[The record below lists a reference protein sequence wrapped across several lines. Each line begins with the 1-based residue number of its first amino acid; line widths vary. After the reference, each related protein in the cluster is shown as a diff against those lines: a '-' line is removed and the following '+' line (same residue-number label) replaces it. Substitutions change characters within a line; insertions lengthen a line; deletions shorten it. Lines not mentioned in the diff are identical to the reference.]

1 MCNFKRGATALLTIK
16 PAIIAILIFGFLAAP
31 ASGEQINWKSYAAGI
46 QQARTQH
53 KKIFLHFT
61 ADWCGYCRK
70 MDALTFKDAAVIDYL
85 NKNFISIKVNGDKEK
100 QVTQNHKV
108 SGFPDNR
115 FYDAKLN
122 QAFRV
127 PGFVDP
133 MAFKFYMEY
142 VSTDS
147 YKDMSPQEYYRTKT
161 GK

>member
-1 MCNFKRGATALLTIK
+1 MAGYAVAAVL
-16 PAIIAILIFGFLAAP
+16 ILCFIAAP
-31 ASGEQINWKSYAAGI
+31 ASGGQVDWKSYAAGI
-46 QQARTQH
+46 QQARAQH

-61 ADWCGYCRK
+61 ADWCGYCKR
-70 MDALTFKDAAVIDYL
+70 MDAITFKDAGVIDYL

-100 QVTQNHKV
+100 QVTQKHNV

-115 FYDAKLN
+115 FFDAKLK

-147 YKDMSPQEYYRTKT
+147 YKDMTPQEYYRAKT